1 MPLYTSYSEETQTQ
15 IEEVP
20 REYLELGWR
29 WNLLLLLKDFGEEK
43 FKLYFEEYAD
53 MVDDIG
59 IGVVESFLDNFDIA
73 DISSCRWR
81 LYGLY
86 ESGAEFA
93 QQIAEDC
100 GDVPRNLPSWIEIDW
115 EKSWDNLDYDYVEST
130 DGHIFSQ
137 NFLNH
142 LKKWHTIGGLLLSTD
157 YNKYIGAIKGRT
169 KYRSYSNVSPLFIFL
184 FIMNS
189 GHHLPNSTIC

>member
-15 IEEVP
+15 IEEF
-20 REYLELGWR
+20 LENTFGWDEDELVAFVER
-29 WNLLLLLKDFGEEK
+29 FGEEK

-59 IGVVESFLDNFDIA
+59 IGVVEAFLDVFDI
-73 DISSCRWR
+73 DSISSCRDA
-81 LYGLY
+81 YMGCY

-100 GDVPRNLPSWIEIDW
+100 GDVPRDMPSWIEIDW
-115 EKSWDNLDYDYVEST
+115 KASWDNLDYDYVECS

-137 NFLNH
+137 NF
-142 LKKWHTIGGLLLSTD
+142 
-157 YNKYIGAIKGRT
+157 
-169 KYRSYSNVSPLFIFL
+169 
-184 FIMNS
+184 
-189 GHHLPNSTIC
+189 

>member
-15 IEEVP
+15 IEEF
-20 REYLELGWR
+20 LENTFGWDEDE
-29 WNLLLLLKDFGEEK
+29 LVDFIERYGEEN

-59 IGVVESFLDNFDIA
+59 IGVVEAFLDVFDIESV
-73 DISSCRWR
+73 SSCRDA
-81 LYGLY
+81 YMGCY

-100 GDVPRNLPSWIEIDW
+100 GDVPRDMPSWIEIDW
-115 EKSWDNLDYDYVEST
+115 QASWDNLTYDYVESN

-137 NFLNH
+137 NF
-142 LKKWHTIGGLLLSTD
+142 
-157 YNKYIGAIKGRT
+157 
-169 KYRSYSNVSPLFIFL
+169 
-184 FIMNS
+184 
-189 GHHLPNSTIC
+189 

>member
-15 IEEVP
+15 IEEF
-20 REYLELGWR
+20 LENTFGWDEDELVDFIER
-29 WNLLLLLKDFGEEK
+29 FGEEK

-73 DISSCRWR
+73 DISSCRDD
-81 LYGLY
+81 YMGCY

-100 GDVPRNLPSWIEIDW
+100 GDVPRNMSSWIEIDW
-115 EKSWDNLDYDYVEST
+115 EASWDNLSFDYFESE
-130 DGHIFSQ
+130 DGHIFS
-137 NFLNH
+137 N
-142 LKKWHTIGGLLLSTD
+142 
-157 YNKYIGAIKGRT
+157 Y
-169 KYRSYSNVSPLFIFL
+169 
-184 FIMNS
+184 
-189 GHHLPNSTIC
+189 